1 MKKRIAALAVT
12 LLLPTALYAQDA
24 GQAPKLA
31 TSQEKL
37 SYATGFDV
45 GKALK
50 EMGAEIQLENL
61 TKGIADAYTG
71 KTPAM
76 SKEEMSQT
84 MQQFAEQMQA
94 KQLAEFK
101 ALQEK
106 NAVAGKAFLDGNKK
120 KKGVIETKSGLQYE
134 ILRKGAGP
142 KPGLNDIVKLNY
154 AGSFIDGKEFDS
166 SRKHDAPLI
175 MPVSQLIPGWMEALQ
190 LMPVGSEYKLV
201 IPADLAYGE
210 NGLPP
215 IIEPNAVLVFD
226 VELLAIEQP
235 QKANQLTAPAK

>member
-12 LLLPTALYAQDA
+12 LLLPTALYAQDV

-37 SYATGFDV
+37 SYATGFEV
-45 GKALK
+45 GKSLK
-50 EMGAEIQLENL
+50 ETGADIQLENL
-61 TKGIADAYTG
+61 NRGLTDAYTG

-76 SKEEMSQT
+76 SKEEMGQI

-94 KQLAEFK
+94 KQVAEFK

-106 NAVAGKAFLDGNKK
+106 NAIAGKAFLDGNRK
-120 KKGVIETKSGLQYE
+120 KKGVVETKSGLQYE

-154 AGSFIDGKEFDS
+154 AGSFIDGKEFDN
-166 SRKHDAPLI
+166 SRKHDTPFI
-175 MPVSQLIPGWMEALQ
+175 VPVSQLIPGWMEALQ

-210 NGLPP
+210 NGYPP
-215 IIEPNAVLVFD
+215 LIGPNEVLVFD
-226 VELLAIEQP
+226 VELLTIEQP
-235 QKANQLTAPAK
+235 QKANQPAAPAK